1 MEMSLTSLGTFF
13 MSKIWQKFGF
23 LIVLLSSGFI
33 LQAQNFEEELRTA
46 MKSKPT
52 FEFKLDS
59 RNAFISN
66 TGVRVFG
73 FKLGLNYDD
82 KLSLGLGYNKLWS
95 HPTNQINYEGVEY
108 KANIDYYYIS
118 PYLEYTFYRDD
129 VWEFSIPV
137 QFGLGESWYEFESE
151 TSKHNIH
158 RKFVLSY
165 EPAITVQYTFLKY
178 FGLGAG
184 VGYRLMIVPNR
195 SIDEQFT
202 SPVYIFKFK
211 IFFQEIYRDIARK

>member
-1 MEMSLTSLGTFF
+1 
-13 MSKIWQKFGF
+13 MSKVWQKYGF
-23 LIVLLSSGFI
+23 LIVLLLSGFI
-33 LQAQNFEEELRTA
+33 IQAQHFEEELRA
-46 MKSKPT
+46 ALKSKPT

-73 FKLGLNYDD
+73 FKLGVNYDD
-82 KLSLGLGYNKLWS
+82 KLSLGLGYNQLWS
-95 HPTNQINYEGVEY
+95 QPSNQLFYDGVEY
-108 KANIDYYYIS
+108 KADVNYYYFS

-137 QFGLGESWYEFESE
+137 QFGLGESWYEYERELSSHI
-151 TSKHNIH
+151 TS
-158 RKFVLSY
+158 RQFVLSY
-165 EPAITVQYTFLKY
+165 EPAITVQYKFLKY

-211 IFFQEIYRDIARK
+211 IFFQEIYQDFMSK